1 MKINKTISD
10 LCKKNT
16 YLKENDIEKIIEVS
30 KTIGVMAEFYEGDVF
45 IDVLSMDK
53 NKAIVVFHAKPN
65 TVESIYLEDITG
77 KKALRE
83 NEPGV
88 LKTLETGVPCKDIKA
103 VTQENR
109 IVKQKIQP
117 IVNEDRIIGVIIAEK
132 DISKEVKEDFRI
144 KKSNREFVDLMKN
157 NNILTDS
164 LDEAILIF
172 DNTGTLIIS
181 NKNASDVYKKLGYL
195 EDIKNMTYDNLSL
208 SKIKYDELLKV
219 LKEKEK
225 IVEEIKFSDY
235 YFKIT
240 RTFII
245 NEGEFQVLSVIK
257 DITYIKRKEKEMELK
272 DAEVREAHHR
282 IKNNL
287 QTTVALLRRKSRDCV
302 YDESKETLY
311 ESISRIL
318 TISTTHDLLSK
329 CKNNRVSAKE
339 AINSILNNINS
350 IEDNSKIKTLIYGED
365 FEICGEKATALLLA
379 INEIIQNSY
388 KHAFKNRKSGNIK
401 IILDREDNN
410 ITITI
415 LDDGIGFNLK
425 TVNLRGL
432 GMGIINS
439 YIKDVLGG
447 QIELYS
453 GHDGTQTIIKF
464 LNK

>member
-1 MKINKTISD
+1 M
-10 LCKKNT
+10 
-16 YLKENDIEKIIEVS
+16 
-30 KTIGVMAEFYEGDVF
+30 
-45 IDVLSMDK
+45 
-53 NKAIVVFHAKPN
+53 
-65 TVESIYLEDITG
+65 
-77 KKALRE
+77 
-83 NEPGV
+83 
-88 LKTLETGVPCKDIKA
+88 
-103 VTQENR
+103 
-109 IVKQKIQP
+109 
-117 IVNEDRIIGVIIAEK
+117 
-132 DISKEVKEDFRI
+132 
-144 KKSNREFVDLMKN
+144 
-157 NNILTDS
+157 
-164 LDEAILIF
+164 
-172 DNTGTLIIS
+172 
-181 NKNASDVYKKLGYL
+181 
-195 EDIKNMTYDNLSL
+195 
-208 SKIKYDELLKV
+208 
-219 LKEKEK
+219 
-225 IVEEIKFSDY
+225 
-235 YFKIT
+235 
-240 RTFII
+240 
-245 NEGEFQVLSVIK
+245 
-257 DITYIKRKEKEMELK
+257 
-272 DAEVREAHHR
+272 
-282 IKNNL
+282 
-287 QTTVALLRRKSRDCV
+287 
-302 YDESKETLY
+302 
-311 ESISRIL
+311 
-318 TISTTHDLLSK
+318 LSK